1 MTINFQHTLKNGMT
15 VSITATVCDG
25 SVADYS
31 ATAKVEKNGVER
43 EVLLAERGSAFDRE
57 FIPAIANRMSAVA
70 VAECDDD
77 EDEDDFSPDWE

>member
-1 MTINFQHTLKNGMT
+1 MTINFQHTLKNGTT

-57 FIPAIANRMSAVA
+57 FIPAIAKRMSECAVMK
-70 VAECDDD
+70 CD
-77 EDEDDFSPDWE
+77 EDEDDLSPDWE